1 MSSQTAL
8 KSCACIVALM
18 AVACTR
24 VPELEDQLTPALKR
38 ADYPILV
45 PLDSAAPPLPDPV
58 IESTALEQELAARSA
73 RLQARA
79 HALASRPN

>member
-1 MSSQTAL
+1 MSSRTAL
-8 KSCACIVALM
+8 KSCACIIALM
-18 AVACTR
+18 AAACTR

-38 ADYPILV
+38 ADYPMLV
-45 PLDSAAPPLPDPV
+45 PLESAAPPLPDPA

-79 HALASRPN
+79 GALAASSN